1 MKTKK
6 VNRVNMLKRELEN
19 KKIDWSRKLLAL
31 ISLSKIASD
40 EAFDVLRQY
49 YFNPDPQMRVY
60 AKLAF
65 AEAVMNQKTI

>member
-1 MKTKK
+1 MRTKN
-6 VNRVNMLKRELEN
+6 VNRINILKKMLEN

-31 ISLSKIASD
+31 VSLSKIASN

-65 AEAVMNQKTI
+65 AQAVMNLKTT